1 MIDPIGVKPG
11 TVQGPSVKSFE
22 STPAVVPIESA
33 RPAPKVDAAQT
44 SLPQIARQAAAQAPV
59 DADRVHDIRKALE
72 LGRFPISP
80 AKIADR
86 LIAVHYRWAEK
97 K

>member
-11 TVQGPSVKSFE
+11 TVQGPSVKSYE

-33 RPAPKVDAAQT
+33 RPAAKADAAEAGMLQT
-44 SLPQIARQAAAQAPV
+44 ARQAASQPPV
-59 DADRVHDIRKALE
+59 DADRVHDIRKALAQ
-72 LGRFPISP
+72 GRFPISP

-86 LIAVHYRWAEK
+86 LIAVHYRWQEK